1 MFVHLHVHTEYSFQD
16 STLRVRDMVERA
28 AAFGMPA
35 VAMTDHGHVAGL
47 VPFAEACAKAGIRPI
62 FGCEFLLVPDMH
74 VKRRGNEYGIVVL
87 ARTQEGYA
95 NLLRLASEA
104 DVRGKYYTPRID
116 RTCLARY
123 AAGLTGLSGCP
134 VYGEIPQSALLDE
147 EEDFLSLIEDYAE
160 IFDGHFCLEILGRSH
175 HARQLEM
182 NRRLIKAAKE
192 LDLPFVAANNC
203 HFLHREDKDIRDML
217 LSTRSGG
224 SVPRPEYLDD
234 AWFCPEET
242 MRDMLLA
249 AGCDVEDTEAALAAT
264 GDIAMS
270 CEAGPS
276 FGTYH
281 FPSYP
286 LPDGVSADDEFERM
300 AREGLER
307 RFSFSLAHV
316 TEKEM
321 YRSRLEHEIGVIRQ
335 MGFAQYFLI
344 VQDFINWAKDNGVP
358 VGPGRGSGAGS
369 LAAYALRITN
379 IDPLPYGL
387 LFERFLNP
395 ERVSMPDIDVDF
407 CESRRHRVIRYMS
420 ERYGADKTAQIA
432 NVSYM
437 RARTAIRDVAR
448 ALRVRRT
455 GEELAAIIPDD
466 AKVTLVKAKEDPQI
480 QAFLAREVSGAHIY
494 EKACGIEG
502 LPRQM
507 GVHAAGLVCSPTP
520 MTDFCAVMTD
530 KEGKIVSQCDMHG
543 VESIGL
549 VKFDFLGLRTLTVI
563 DETLVNIRH
572 LGQEPPNLE
581 RIPMDDP
588 LVYALYASGDM
599 LGVFQMESEG
609 MRQYLRKLRPTC
621 FEDIIAMCALYRP
634 GPLGSGM
641 VDSFIRRKHGEE
653 AVEYF
658 GLDGLLEPI
667 LAPTYG
673 VIVYQEQVMRIA
685 QAVAGYTLGGADLL
699 RRAMGKKKPEEMA
712 KQRDVFLRGAE
723 EKGIPV
729 EKARTLFDLME
740 KFAEYGFNKSHSA
753 AYALISYQTA
763 WLRVHY
769 PTAFFSALLT
779 CEARA
784 GADDLFTHIVELRQS
799 GALCVERPD
808 IHESEGGFTPL
819 PSGHARYG
827 LKGIKG
833 VGDGVIEDILAWRAR
848 GLPRPRSVTEFLIQC
863 PLPLTALTALCEC
876 GALDGFL
883 VPRWEFLHRIKEAQK
898 YAAQCREALE
908 KAGTSGMLEE
918 KEWDF
923 LLPACVKKKGMG
935 LPAARVSVKKWS
947 YDECMEREFARIGVY
962 LTDAHPVAHLR
973 TTCEPLRTLPLLAR
987 AFAQEEE
994 TIFDSDDIPDMCSL
1008 RGKKESKETT
1018 VWYLVKISDAKK
1030 RTSKKGKIYIACTI
1044 EDETVIFDALAFSV
1058 SKSYKPK
1065 AKLPESL
1072 CSYCQ
1077 EENYTLE
1084 DVLLKNSFCLVTLNI
1099 KKNDGDDVPT
1109 IFINEAVP
1117 FDFLDKKENF
1127 IKAEIDV
1134 DFLSEK
1140 NIDRIRAA
1148 VELAHMRMDEASTA
1162 RLLPLCLGVRTDIG
1176 EETGTC
1182 RWMFFSKQYFFPE
1195 DFDFQTL
1202 VDAAIEHREM
1212 PSRDVFWEV

>member
-47 VPFAEACAKAGIRPI
+47 VPFAEACAKAGIRPV
-62 FGCEFLLVPDMH
+62 FGCEFLLVPDMRA
-74 VKRRGNEYGIVVL
+74 KKRGNEYGIVVL
-87 ARTQEGYA
+87 ARTREGYA

-116 RTCLARY
+116 RACLARY

-134 VYGEIPQSALLDE
+134 VYGEVPQSALLDE
-147 EEDFLSLIEDYAE
+147 EDDFLSLIEDYAE
-160 IFDGHFCLEILGRSH
+160 LFDGHFCLEILGQSH
-175 HARQLEM
+175 HVRQSEM
-182 NRRLIKAAKE
+182 NQRLIKAAKT

-203 HFLHREDKDIRDML
+203 HFLHQEDKDIRDML

-224 SVPRPEYLDD
+224 NVPRPEYLDD
-234 AWFCPEET
+234 AWFCPEDV
-242 MRDMLLA
+242 MRRMLLD
-249 AGCDVEDTEAALAAT
+249 AGCDAEDAEIALAAA

-286 LPDGVSADDEFERM
+286 LPDGVSADEEFERM

-307 RFSFSLAHV
+307 RFTSSLAHV
-316 TEKEM
+316 TDREV
-321 YRSRLEHEIGVIRQ
+321 YRSRLEHEMAVIRK

-344 VQDFINWAKDNGVP
+344 VQDFINWAKDSGVP

-407 CESRRHRVIRYMS
+407 CESRRYRVIRYMS
-420 ERYGADKTAQIA
+420 ERYGEDKTAQIA

-455 GEELAAIIPDD
+455 GEELAGIIPDD
-466 AKVTLVKAKEDPQI
+466 AKVTLAKAKDDPQV
-480 QAFLAREVSGAHIY
+480 QTFLAREASGKDIY

-563 DETLVNIRH
+563 DETLVNIRN
-572 LGQEPPNLE
+572 LGQEPPDLDCL
-581 RIPMDDP
+581 PMDDP
-588 LVYALYASGDM
+588 LVYDLYASGDM
-599 LGVFQMESEG
+599 LGIFQMESEG

-653 AVEYF
+653 ATDYF
-658 GLDGLLEPI
+658 GLDALLEPV

-673 VIVYQEQVMRIA
+673 VIVYQEQVMQIA

-712 KQRDVFLRGAE
+712 KQRDIFLRGAE
-723 EKGIPV
+723 EKGISA
-729 EKARTLFDLME
+729 EKAETLFNLME

-769 PTAFFSALLT
+769 PTEFFSALLT

-784 GADDLFTHIVELRQS
+784 GVDDLFAHIVELKQS
-799 GALCVERPD
+799 GALLVERPD
-808 IHESEGGFTPL
+808 IYESGGGFVPL
-819 PSGHARYG
+819 RPGVARYG

-848 GLPRPRSVTEFLIQC
+848 NLPRPRSVTEFLIQC
-863 PLPLTALTALCEC
+863 PLPLTALAALCEC

-883 VPRWEFLHRIKEAQK
+883 VPRWEFMHRVKDAQK
-898 YAAQCREALE
+898 CATQCRELLK
-908 KAGTSGMLEE
+908 KAETSSMLEDKARE
-918 KEWDF
+918 F
-923 LLPACVKKKGMG
+923 LLPAFVKQGGMG
-935 LPAARVSVKKWS
+935 LPASRVSVKRWT
-947 YDECMEREFARIGVY
+947 YDECMAREFARIGIY
-962 LTDAHPVAHLR
+962 LTNVHPVAHLR
-973 TTCEPLRTLPLLAR
+973 TTCPPLGTLPLLAQI
-987 AFAQEEE
+987 FAKTTDEWP
-994 TIFDSDDIPDMCSL
+994 PDEDTPNICRL
-1008 RGKKESKETT
+1008 HAKTEKTA
-1018 VWYLVKISDAKK
+1018 VWYLVKVSEAKK
-1030 RTSKKGKIYIACTI
+1030 RTSKKGNVYISCSI
-1044 EDETVIFDALAFSV
+1044 EDETMIYDALAFSI
-1058 SKSYKPK
+1058 SREYKPTL
-1065 AKLPESL
+1065 KLPEQL
-1072 CSYCQ
+1072 RPYTQ
-1077 EENYTLE
+1077 KEKYTLS
-1084 DVLLKNSFCLVTLNI
+1084 DILLKNSFCLVTLNV
-1099 KKNDGDDVPT
+1099 KKSDEDDNPT

-1117 FDFLDKKENF
+1117 FDFLDKKDFF
-1127 IKAEIDV
+1127 IKAELDV
-1134 DFLSEK
+1134 EFFSEK
-1140 NIDRIRAA
+1140 NLNNIRSAI
-1148 VELAHMRMDEASTA
+1148 EIAHARMENITG
-1162 RLLPLCLGVRTDIG
+1162 RLLPLCLGVRSQVNG
-1176 EETGTC
+1176 HPGTC
-1182 RWMFFSKQYFFPE
+1182 RWIFFSKQHFFPE
-1195 DFDFQTL
+1195 NFDFQALIDNAVTQ
-1202 VDAAIEHREM
+1202 REL
-1212 PSRDVFWEV
+1212 PSRDVFWEE